1 MLRNCIFISFFIA
14 IISIGVSAQD
24 FDTYFTNQ
32 TLRLDYIFA
41 GSATQ
46 QAVYLDGMM
55 KQEHWAGR
63 RSQLSELPYWGNG
76 QIEVRDAATGLLIY
90 CNSFSSLFQEWVN
103 TPEAAVVARSYQNT
117 FLVPMPKHEVD
128 VSITLCNTYHKPV
141 ATLTHRVDP
150 TNILIRNQTNA
161 PQVIKL
167 HKGGSYSECIN
178 IAIVSE
184 GYSDESKATFVRDA
198 KLAAK
203 TILAHEPFKSY
214 AKKFNI
220 VAVFQP
226 SVDDGVS
233 VPRYNDWKQTAF
245 GSHYS
250 TFYSDRY
257 LTTSSLEAVHDAI
270 GTVPFE
276 QIILLV
282 NTERYGGGGIYNNIT
297 LCTSDHPFS
306 PVGFVH
312 EFGHSFAGLA
322 DEYDYGEE
330 EDPTYPPDIEPWEP
344 NITTLVDFA
353 AKWQYMLPSGVKVPT
368 APDALERDN
377 DLRRIWSRLTPE
389 QKAQINSKLGVYEGA
404 GYRAKGVYR
413 PVQECRMRINECEE
427 FCPVCTRAIERMT
440 YYCTGALE

>member
-1 MLRNCIFISFFIA
+1 MKRLFLVGFLLLTAGYAFAAQSF
-14 IISIGVSAQD
+14 D
-24 FDTYFTNQ
+24 DYFTGR
-32 TLRLDYIFA
+32 TLRLDYSLA
-41 GSATQ
+41 GSASG
-46 QAVYLDGMM
+46 QAVYLQKICRTG
-55 KQEHWAGR
+55 QWAGR
-63 RSQLSELPYWGNG
+63 RSNLDSLLVEGNA
-76 QIEVRDAATGLLIY
+76 QVAVRSLEGRLLY
-90 CNSFSSLFQEWVN
+90 VQSFSTLFQEWLTTEEATRLAKSFECPVLI
-103 TPEAAVVARSYQNT
+103 PEPRQKVRVELCLINNRRQRSAALE
-117 FLVPMPKHEVD
+117 FEL
-128 VSITLCNTYHKPV
+128 
-141 ATLTHRVDP
+141 DP
-150 TNILIRNQTNA
+150 ADILIRDIADNGNPRQILMEHGPLESA
-161 PQVIKL
+161 YDIVIV
-167 HKGGSYSECIN
+167 
-178 IAIVSE
+178 AE
-184 GYSDESKATFVRDA
+184 GYTAGQQQKFFEDALRLNTRLFGHAPFSKLKSRFNVR
-198 KLAAK
+198 
-203 TILAHEPFKSY
+203 
-214 AKKFNI
+214 
-220 VAVFQP
+220 AVFAPSAQSGPSQP
-226 SVDDGVS
+226 SLGE
-233 VPRYNDWKQTAF
+233 WKRTAAS
-245 GSHYS
+245 SHFD

-306 PVGFVH
+306 PVVFVH

-368 APDALERDN
+368 EPDALERDN

-413 PVQECRMRINECEE
+413 PVQECRMRINECEQ